1 MAHYVKCYYCNET
14 FDRDKKPCIEIINDK
29 TKNKP
34 RWAHEACA
42 KINGYIKPPEMTQ
55 NEQDYLEL
63 ENYIK
68 KLFKKDYLN
77 AKIIN
82 QIYTYKNTYNYSY
95 SGMLKCLKWWYE
107 KEQHQTED
115 ANEGIG
121 IIPFI
126 WDRVYNYYKEIFDVN
141 QYNEEKIVTLNHKT
155 KIVTIPPPSPRIS
168 SFSKKEFKLLEEE
181 E

>member
-29 TKNKP
+29 TKNRP

-42 KINGYIKPPEMTQ
+42 KVNGYIKPPEMTQ

-77 AKIIN
+77 
-82 QIYTYKNTYNYSY
+82 S
-95 SGMLKCLKWWYE
+95 
-107 KEQHQTED
+107 
-115 ANEGIG
+115 
-121 IIPFI
+121 
-126 WDRVYNYYKEIFDVN
+126 
-141 QYNEEKIVTLNHKT
+141 
-155 KIVTIPPPSPRIS
+155 
-168 SFSKKEFKLLEEE
+168 
-181 E
+181 